1 MCQQQHRAGAEVLEM
16 NVNSHLAEVPIW
28 RKNLSAK
35 TPFPSNVWWEVHT
48 TSVCSD
54 TLRKRKGS
62 SKRLHTRGHPRG
74 PGACP
79 QRGSSVHIRAPD
91 PASPVPPSLPS
102 LPQTL
107 LSSSSSWNMAASS
120 CAGSFCF
127 FCLTC
132 SLGRPAPSLPSY
144 LSLHITSYGSFP

>member
-1 MCQQQHRAGAEVLEM
+1 MCQQQHRAGAEVLET
-16 NVNSHLAEVPIW
+16 NLNSHLAEVPIW
-28 RKNLSAK
+28 RKNSSAK
-35 TPFPSNVWWEVHT
+35 KNTLPFP
-48 TSVCSD
+48 D

-74 PGACP
+74 PGTCP
-79 QRGSSVHIRAPD
+79 QRGSSVHIQDPD

-120 CAGSFCF
+120 YTGSFCF